1 MKNAHQIFTIF
12 SLVPYYLEPMLCTHP
27 LGRLHSFLYSG
38 CTYLTNL
45 TDLSSKSTTIFRIF
59 SFFLFL
65 ALLCFSFLCF
75 ALLFLFLFLS
85 LMLMCMCGL
94 LPSSLL
100 FVFLG
105 VNLSRQ
111 LSTTEPLAL
120 IPPKTVVGWGKRR
133 GRIKEREI
141 MN

>member
-12 SLVPYYLEPMLCTHP
+12 SLVPYYLEPMLCTRP

-59 SFFLFL
+59 SSFF

-75 ALLFLFLFLS
+75 ALLFLFLS

-94 LPSSLL
+94 LPSSPL